1 MELLSVTVIGIKHV
15 VDDLVE
21 HGVGHDGDVV
31 WSLVEIKLM
40 VNCWVA
46 MVKAVFVYWMLARS

>member
-1 MELLSVTVIGIKHV
+1 MELLSVSVIGIKHV

-40 VNCWVA
+40 VNCCVA
-46 MVKAVFVYWMLARS
+46 MVKAVFLFIGC

>member
-1 MELLSVTVIGIKHV
+1 MLSVSVIGIKHV

-40 VNCWVA
+40 VNCWIA
-46 MVKAVFVYWMLARS
+46 MVKAVFCLLDAS